1 MLRFGVIMSEE
12 QIQNLKD
19 KLSETIDSLKAKIEE
34 IDPKEVQGKIEE
46 LKEKG
51 KALGETLK
59 EKSLLLKE
67 QGEALIA
74 KYKK

>member
-1 MLRFGVIMSEE
+1 MSEE

-19 KLSETIDSLKAKIEE
+19 KLSETIDALKAKIEE
-34 IDPKEVQGKIEE
+34 IDPKDVNDKLEE
-46 LKEKG
+46 IKERG
-51 KALGETLK
+51 KALGETLQ
-59 EKSLLLKE
+59 EKGKLLKE